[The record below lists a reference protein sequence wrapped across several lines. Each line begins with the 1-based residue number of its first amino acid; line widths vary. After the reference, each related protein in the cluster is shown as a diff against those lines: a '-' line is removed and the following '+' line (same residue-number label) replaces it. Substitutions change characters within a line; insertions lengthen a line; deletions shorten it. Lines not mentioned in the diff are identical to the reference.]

1 VARVVIKDVDLD
13 FPIYGTQHLS
23 LRHAIYRRATGGVIE
38 HSSAGGDRVVVR
50 ALQGIS
56 MELKEGDRLGL
67 VGHNGAGKSTLLKAI
82 AGIYEPIRGSILID
96 GTVTPLFDMMPGL
109 DVEDTGYE
117 NIFTSGLLL
126 GMSRQ
131 FIESKIPE
139 IEEFCELGEYLSL
152 PVRTYS
158 TGMMTRLGFA
168 LVTAL
173 DPDVLLMDEGFGAA
187 DLRFAERSA
196 ERMEKF
202 IGRSRI
208 MILASHSDSM
218 IASICNKAAW
228 LNGGQLVEVG
238 PVDEI
243 FEKYHESVHRERS
256 SKIKSTPAE
265 GAMLLEEESQAAPQ
279 LLRPI
284 YSEGSIRDVGIEDR
298 LSRTTGELIFTRLV
312 ARDPDGCTR
321 WNYRHGDTVVFH
333 LEYEAVRPVPDLIL
347 LLRLLAGDESTGA
360 EMQVVSSVCDVVSV
374 ERIGAGQQGT
384 IDITIRNLPFL
395 SGKLFVYGWLG
406 RCDRSRSYDVV
417 DQNVALP
424 QLEVELDCAPS
435 FGASLIPLD
444 FSITKSEPQQLNSAP
459 AAARSEMS

>member
-23 LRHAIYRRATGGVIE
+23 LRHALYQRATGGVIE
-38 HSSAGGDRVVVR
+38 RNPTGGGDRVVVR
-50 ALQGIS
+50 ALRGIS

-82 AGIYEPIRGSILID
+82 AGIYEPVQGSILIE

-109 DVEDTGYE
+109 DVEDSGYE

-196 ERMEKF
+196 ERMDKF

-208 MILASHSDSM
+208 MVLASHSDSM

-228 LNGGQLVEVG
+228 LNGGQLVEIG

-256 SKIKSTPAE
+256 SKISSAIPHGTMPE
-265 GAMLLEEESQAAPQ
+265 FQDAPQ
-279 LLRPI
+279 LLQPI
-284 YSEGSIRDVGIEDR
+284 YSEESIRDVGTEDR
-298 LSRTTGELIFTRLV
+298 RSRATGELIFTRLV
-312 ARDPDGCTR
+312 ALAPDGCTC
-321 WNYRHGDTVVFH
+321 WNYRRGETVVFH
-333 LEYEAVRPVPDLIL
+333 LEYEAVRSVPDLIL
-347 LLRLLAGDESTGA
+347 LLRLLVGDEGA
-360 EMQVVSSVCDVVSV
+360 GADMQIVSNIYEVLSS
-374 ERIGAGQQGT
+374 ERIEAGRRGT
-384 IDITIRNLPFL
+384 VDITIKNLPFQ
-395 SGKLFVYGWLG
+395 SAKFSVYGWMG
-406 RCDRSRSYDVV
+406 RRDHSRCYDVV

-424 QLEVELDCAPS
+424 ALRVEPS
-435 FGASLIPLD
+435 SDAGLAVSLIPLEVL
-444 FSITKSEPQQLNSAP
+444 ITKSEIQQSKIAP
-459 AAARSEMS
+459 VAARSEIS

>member
-50 ALQGIS
+50 ALHGIS

-109 DVEDTGYE
+109 DVEDSGYE

-243 FEKYHESVHRERS
+243 FEKYHESVHRERA
-256 SKIKSTPAE
+256 SKVSPAVSAE
-265 GAMLLEEESQAAPQ
+265 AMLESEVEAAPQ
-279 LLRPI
+279 FLKPI
-284 YSEGSIRDVGIEDR
+284 YSEESIRDVGIEDR
-298 LSRTTGELIFTRLV
+298 RSRATGELIFTRLV
-312 ARDPDGCTR
+312 ARDADGYTR
-321 WNYRHGDTVVFH
+321 WNYLRGDTVVFH
-333 LEYEAVRPVPDLIL
+333 LEYEAVTPVPDLIL
-347 LLRLLAGDESTGA
+347 LLRLLVGGEGPGA
-360 EMQVVSSVCDVVSV
+360 EMQIVSSIQEVISV
-374 ERIGAGQQGT
+374 RWIKAGQRGT

-406 RCDRSRSYDVV
+406 RCDQSRSYDVV

-424 QLEVELDCAPS
+424 QLEVELDSAPS
-435 FGASLIPLD
+435 FGAGLIPLD

>member
-1 VARVVIKDVDLD
+1 MVRVVIKDVDLD

-38 HSSAGGDRVVVR
+38 CNPGGGDRVVVR
-50 ALQGIS
+50 ALHGIS
-56 MELKEGDRLGL
+56 LELKEGDRLGL

-82 AGIYEPIRGSILID
+82 AGIYEPIRGSILVE
-96 GTVTPLFDMMPGL
+96 GKVTPLFDMMPGL
-109 DVEDTGYE
+109 DVEDSGYE

-158 TGMMTRLGFA
+158 AGMMTRLGFA

-196 ERMEKF
+196 KRMDQF

-208 MILASHSDSM
+208 MVLASHSDSM

-238 PVDEI
+238 PVHEI
-243 FEKYHESVHRERS
+243 FEKYHESVRRERS
-256 SKIKSTPAE
+256 SKISSAIPD
-265 GAMLLEEESQAAPQ
+265 GPSQ
-279 LLRPI
+279 LVKIKPI
-284 YSEGSIRDVGIEDR
+284 YGEDSIRNVGIEDR
-298 LSRTTGELIFTRLV
+298 RSRTTGELIFTRLV
-312 ARDPDGCTR
+312 ARDPDGYVR
-321 WNYRHGDTVVFH
+321 WKYRRGDTVVFR
-333 LEYEAVRPVPDLIL
+333 LEYEALSPVPDLVL
-347 LLRLLAGDESTGA
+347 LLRLLVGDESNGA
-360 EMQVVSSVCDVVSV
+360 ELQTASNIHEVVST
-374 ERIGAGQQGT
+374 ERIKAGQRGM
-384 IDITIRNLPFL
+384 IDITIKNLPFL
-395 SGKLFVYGWLG
+395 SAKLFVYGWLG
-406 RCDRSRSYDVV
+406 RCDRSRCYDVV

-424 QLEVELDCAPS
+424 QLEIEPDSEPA
-435 FGASLIPLD
+435 FGGSLIRLD
-444 FSITKSEPQQLNSAP
+444 FSITKSEPQWSKSV
-459 AAARSEMS
+459 AAAVGRSRADIPSAR